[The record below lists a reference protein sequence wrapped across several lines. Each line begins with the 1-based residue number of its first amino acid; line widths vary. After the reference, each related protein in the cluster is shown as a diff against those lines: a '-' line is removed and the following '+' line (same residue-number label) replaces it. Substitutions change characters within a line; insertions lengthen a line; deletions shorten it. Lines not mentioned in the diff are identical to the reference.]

1 MYCLNHYNDL
11 DQTKKSVSDG
21 KILVANAITAK
32 GVTTATDATFATMAN
47 NINSISTGVS
57 YINIYVQITYATAR
71 SGNGWSWGQ
80 QAQNTITAYYTITP
94 SGVTFRSGTTSTDWR
109 SCMANP
115 DAGTSCF
122 AAAILSINIGLG

>member
-1 MYCLNHYNDL
+1 M
-11 DQTKKSVSDG
+11 
-21 KILVANAITAK
+21 VANAITAK
-32 GVTTATDATFATMAN
+32 GVTTATDATFATMTN

-57 YINIYVQITYATAR
+57 YINIYVQITYATSR
-71 SGNGWSWGQ
+71 SGNGWTWSL

-94 SGVTFRSGTTSTDWR
+94 SGVTFRSGTTSTDCK
-109 SCMANP
+109 SCMGYP